1 MMERM
6 YEKATRPQGTTLV
19 ELTKTPVETL
29 KGIGPTRSKGFNA
42 LGIETLYDLITYYP
56 RRYIDRTRQSPITG
70 SAIDQEIVVLGT
82 VSEVTARRLKG
93 GRVLVE
99 AKLFDGQ
106 SRCKLVF
113 FNQAWR
119 QRQLANVKEVAVF
132 GKLQRFRSD
141 FQMTNPI
148 VDTVGDRTGIIVPV
162 YPMSEKAQVSTWD
175 IHRAL
180 KVLFEETVPKLDDPL
195 PQKVVKEFGLVERD
209 TAYRSVHFADS
220 IDHVVAARKRLIFD
234 ELFRL
239 QLTLVARKARY
250 IRDSR
255 GIVHDVNPFVG
266 ENQREESLVSAFLSS
281 LSFSLTKA
289 QMRVVGEIAV
299 DMAKEIPMHRLVQGD
314 VGSGKTLVALLSMLF
329 AVQSGRQAALL
340 APTEVLAEQHY
351 KSLSRYLDEFVTR
364 DLSIYSLFQ
373 GAERSI
379 NVGLLTGSLGVKR
392 KQVAEQIRV
401 GEIDIAV
408 GTHALLSE
416 GVSFRSLGL
425 VVIDEQHRFGVD
437 QRGVLRARE
446 RQGEGLDPDTLV
458 MTATPIPRTAAMTV
472 YGDLDVSV
480 VDELPPGRT
489 PIKTRWLSGEAEN
502 AAYEHLLEAV
512 RDGGQGYVVCP
523 LVEGSEKV
531 VAKSAVEEFERLKT
545 GPLSSLRLGLMHGQ
559 MSSDEK
565 DKVMGAFRH
574 HELDV
579 LVATTVI
586 EVGVDVPNATI
597 MIIEDADRFG
607 IAQLHQLRGRVGR
620 GKKASYC
627 YLLAKADREQ
637 AEERLKALERSSDGF
652 YLAEKDLEL
661 RGEGTIFG
669 TKQRGNND
677 LKLASLVRDREV
689 VPESRR
695 VAERIIAEDPT
706 LSFSPELKE
715 EIRELF
721 KDEDI
726 RYLFLG

>member
-1 MMERM
+1 MEHM
-6 YEKATRPQGTTLV
+6 YDGVIRSQGTTLV
-19 ELTKTPVETL
+19 ELTKIPIETL

-42 LGIETLYDLITYYP
+42 LGVYTLYDLVTYYP
-56 RRYIDRTRQSPITG
+56 RRYIDRTRQSPITE
-70 SAIDQEIVVLGT
+70 AALDREIVVLGT
-82 VSEVTARRLKG
+82 VSEVATRRLKG
-93 GRVLVE
+93 GKMLVE
-99 AKLFDGQ
+99 ARLFDGH

-119 QRQLANVKEVAVF
+119 QRQLSNVKDVAVF

-148 VDTVGDRTGIIVPV
+148 VDTVGDRTGIVVPI

-180 KVLFEETVPKLDDPL
+180 KVLFEEVVPKLQDSL
-195 PQKVVKEFGLVERD
+195 PHKVLDEFDLIERD
-209 TAYRSVHFADS
+209 NAFRSVHFADS
-220 IDHVVAARKRLIFD
+220 IDQVVAARRRLIFD

-250 IRDSR
+250 IRDSC
-255 GIVHDVNPFVG
+255 GIAHDVTPFMG
-266 ENQREESLVSAFLSS
+266 ASLRDESLVSAFLSS
-281 LSFSLTKA
+281 LSFSLTRA
-289 QMRVVGEIAV
+289 QMRVVGEIAN
-299 DMAKEIPMHRLVQGD
+299 DMARDIPMHRLVQGD

-329 AVQSGRQAALL
+329 SVQSGRQAALL
-340 APTEVLAEQHY
+340 APTEVLAEQHFL
-351 KSLSRYLDEFVTR
+351 SLSHYLSKFVTR
-364 DLSIYSLFQ
+364 DNSAYSLFQ
-373 GAERSI
+373 GSERGV

-392 KQVAEQIRV
+392 KKVTEQIRS

-437 QRGVLRARE
+437 QRSVLRSRG

-489 PIKTRWLSGEAEN
+489 PIKTRWLSGESEKS
-502 AAYEHLLEAV
+502 AYEHLLEAV

-531 VAKSAVEEFERLKT
+531 VAKSAVDEFERLRT
-545 GPLSSLRLGLMHGQ
+545 GPLASLRLGLMHGQ

-565 DKVMGAFRH
+565 DKVMDAFRH
-574 HELDV
+574 YELDV

-627 YLLAKADREQ
+627 YLLSKADREQ

-695 VAERIIAEDPT
+695 VAEKIIAEDPT
-706 LSFSPELKE
+706 LSFNPELKE

>member
-1 MMERM
+1 MEHM
-6 YEKATRPQGTTLV
+6 YEKISHAKETTLV
-19 ELTKTPVETL
+19 ELTKIPIENL
-29 KGIGPTRSKGFNA
+29 RGIGSSRSKGFNA
-42 LGIETLYDLITYYP
+42 LGVSTLYDLLTYYP
-56 RRYIDRTRQSPITG
+56 RRYIDRTRQSPISET
-70 SAIDQEIVVLGT
+70 ALEQEIVVLGVISD
-82 VSEVTARRLKG
+82 VSTRRLRG
-93 GRVLVE
+93 GKMLVE
-99 AKLFDGQ
+99 AKLFDGRR
-106 SRCKLVF
+106 RCKLVF

-119 QRQLANVKEVAVF
+119 QRQLANVQEVAVF
-132 GKLQRFRSD
+132 GKLQRFRSE
-141 FQMTNPI
+141 FQMTNPT
-148 VDTVGDRTGIIVPV
+148 VDTVGDRTGIIVPI
-162 YPMSEKAQVSTWD
+162 YPMSEKAQISTWD

-180 KVLFEETVPKLDDPL
+180 KVLFNEVVPKVHDPV
-195 PQKVVKEFGLVERD
+195 PQQVQEEFDLVDRD
-209 TAYRSVHFADS
+209 MAYRSVHFAES
-220 IDHVVAARKRLIFD
+220 IDQVVRARRRLIFD

-250 IRDSR
+250 VRESR
-255 GIVHDVNPFVG
+255 GISHDVSPFSG
-266 ENQREESLVSAFLSS
+266 RDLEDDTLAAAFLKS

-289 QMRVVGEIAV
+289 QMRVVSEIAK
-299 DMAKEIPMHRLVQGD
+299 DMAKDVPMHRLVQGD
-314 VGSGKTLVALLSMLF
+314 VGSGKTLVALLAMLF

-351 KSLSRYLDEFVTR
+351 LSLSRYLDEFVTR
-364 DLSIYSLFQ
+364 DLSTYSLFH

-379 NVGLLTGSLGVKR
+379 NVGLLTGSLGSKR
-392 KQVAEQIRV
+392 KVVAEQIRSGGV
-401 GEIDIAV
+401 DIVV

-437 QRGVLRARE
+437 KRGVLRARD
-446 RQGEGLDPDTLV
+446 RQGEDLDPDTLV

-489 PIKTRWLSGEAEN
+489 PIKTRWLSGDAEAD
-502 AAYEHLLEAV
+502 AYRHLLEAI
-512 RDGGQGYVVCP
+512 REGGQGYVVCP
-523 LVEGSEKV
+523 LVEGSDKV
-531 VAKSAVEEFERLKT
+531 VAKSAVEEFERLRA
-545 GPLSSLRLGLMHGQ
+545 GPLASVRVGLMHGQ
-559 MSSDEK
+559 MSSEEK
-565 DKVMGAFRH
+565 DKVMDAFRNH
-574 HELDV
+574 KIDV

-597 MIIEDADRFG
+597 MVIEDADRFG

-620 GKKASYC
+620 GKKASHC
-627 YLLAKADREQ
+627 YLLSKAQREQ

-669 TKQRGNND
+669 TKQRGSND
-677 LKLASLVRDREV
+677 LKLASLLRDREV
-689 VPESRR
+689 VPQSRQ
-695 VAERIIAEDPT
+695 VAEKMITKDPT
-706 LSFSPELKE
+706 LSHAAELKE

-726 RYLFLG
+726 KYLFLG

>member
-1 MMERM
+1 MEHM
-6 YEKATRPQGTTLV
+6 YDGVIRSQGTTLV
-19 ELTKTPVETL
+19 ELTKIPIETL

-42 LGIETLYDLITYYP
+42 LGVYTLYDLVTYYP
-56 RRYIDRTRQSPITG
+56 RRYIDRTRQSPITE
-70 SAIDQEIVVLGT
+70 AALDREIVVLGT
-82 VSEVTARRLKG
+82 VSEVATRRLKG
-93 GRVLVE
+93 GKMLVE
-99 AKLFDGQ
+99 ARLFDGY

-119 QRQLANVKEVAVF
+119 QRQLSHVKDVAVF

-148 VDTVGDRTGIIVPV
+148 VDTVGDRTGIVVPI

-180 KVLFEETVPKLDDPL
+180 KVLFEEVVPKLQDSL
-195 PQKVVKEFGLVERD
+195 PHKVLDEFDLIERD
-209 TAYRSVHFADS
+209 NAFRSVHFADS
-220 IDHVVAARKRLIFD
+220 IDQVVAARRRLIFD

-250 IRDSR
+250 IRDSC
-255 GIVHDVNPFVG
+255 GIAHDVTPFMG
-266 ENQREESLVSAFLSS
+266 ASLRDESLVSAFLSS
-281 LSFSLTKA
+281 LSFSLTRA
-289 QMRVVGEIAV
+289 QMRVVGEIAN
-299 DMAKEIPMHRLVQGD
+299 DMARDIPMHRLVQGD

-329 AVQSGRQAALL
+329 SVQSGRQAALL
-340 APTEVLAEQHY
+340 APTEVLAEQHFL
-351 KSLSRYLDEFVTR
+351 SLSHYLSEFVTR
-364 DLSIYSLFQ
+364 DNSAYSLFQ
-373 GAERSI
+373 GSERGV

-392 KQVAEQIRV
+392 KKVTEQIRS

-437 QRGVLRARE
+437 QRSVLRSRG

-489 PIKTRWLSGEAEN
+489 PIKTRWLSGESEKS
-502 AAYEHLLEAV
+502 AYEHLLEAV

-531 VAKSAVEEFERLKT
+531 VAKSAVDEFERLRT
-545 GPLSSLRLGLMHGQ
+545 GPLASLRLGLMHGQ

-565 DKVMGAFRH
+565 DKVMDAFRH
-574 HELDV
+574 YELDV

-627 YLLAKADREQ
+627 YLLSKADREQ

-695 VAERIIAEDPT
+695 VAEKIIAEDPT
-706 LSFSPELKE
+706 LSFNPELKE